1 MKEWLESETITDK
14 DGVSY
19 RLMHTCLG
27 NVVVER
33 DDGKECILPPWVGG
47 HSLTREWSII
57 EADLVNFKLTK
68 TDRVTGKRLGWLG
81 GRYEDNG
88 KPIEGADDPT
98 LELEFV

>member
-19 RLMHTCLG
+19 RIMHTCLG

-47 HSLTREWSII
+47 YSLTEEWSII
-57 EADLVNFKLTK
+57 EAMLTANKLTT

-88 KPIEGADDPT
+88 NQIDGADDPT
-98 LELEFV
+98 LELVFV